1 MIPGAELTPVAA
13 YPILLCIEHL
23 RIDVHQR
30 EAEHQPGMNISKELV
45 AASATPII
53 LAILQAA
60 DSYGYAII
68 QKVREVS
75 DDRLTWTDGMLYPVL
90 HRLEEGGLVCSR
102 WETAETG
109 RRRKYYRLTEAGR
122 AELGRL
128 REQWLVVHNALERL
142 AGPTGGGEDHV

>member
-1 MIPGAELTPVAA
+1 
-13 YPILLCIEHL
+13 
-23 RIDVHQR
+23 
-30 EAEHQPGMNISKELV
+30 MNISKELV